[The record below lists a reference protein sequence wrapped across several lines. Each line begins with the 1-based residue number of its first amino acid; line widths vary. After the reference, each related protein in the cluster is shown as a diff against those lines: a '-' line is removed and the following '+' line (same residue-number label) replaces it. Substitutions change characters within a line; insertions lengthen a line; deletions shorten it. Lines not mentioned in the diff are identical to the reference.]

1 MFPPEAITFL
11 KGLEK
16 NNTRDWFQ
24 PRKEIFDSKLKAPM
38 LEFVEVMNAELLKF
52 APEHITEPKKAV
64 YRIYRDT
71 RFSKDKTPYKT
82 HLGAIFPRR
91 GFARDAGAGY
101 YFHVSAK
108 EVGIACGL
116 YSPGPEHLRKVRDF
130 LAENYELFRA
140 TAAPLKKLMGRVQ
153 GTTLQRAPKGFDPE
167 HPAVDLI
174 KMKQWYWWVELD
186 PKLATSPKLKS
197 EIAKRFRAMRTMVE
211 LLNQPLLARRAA
223 KVDKRGRRG
232 RGMIPASSSTVRMLT

>member
-16 NNTRDWFQ
+16 HNERDWFQ
-24 PRKEIFDSKLKAPM
+24 PRKEIFDTKLKEPM
-38 LEFVEVMNAELLKF
+38 LAFVESINAELLKF

-91 GFARDAGAGY
+91 GLGKDAGAGY
-101 YFHVSAK
+101 YFHVSSK
-108 EVGIACGL
+108 GVGVACGA
-116 YSPGPEHLRKVRDF
+116 YAPGPEELRKIRPFIADNHKLVR
-130 LAENYELFRA
+130 ASN
-140 TAAPLKKLMGRVQ
+140 KLMGSVQ
-153 GTTLQRAPKGFDPE
+153 GTTLTRVPKGFDAE
-167 HPAVDLI
+167 HPAADLI

-186 PKLATSPKLKS
+186 LALATSPKLKA
-197 EIAKRFRAMRTMVE
+197 EIVKRFRSIAPMVE
-211 LLNQPLLARRAA
+211 LLNKPLLRNPKTVVAA
-223 KVDKRGRRG
+223 DGR
-232 RGMIPASSSTVRMLT
+232 

>member
-24 PRKEIFDSKLKAPM
+24 PRKEIFETKLKEPM
-38 LEFVEVMNAELLKF
+38 LEFVETINAELLKF

-91 GFARDAGAGY
+91 GLGKDAGAGY

-108 EVGIACGL
+108 EVGVACGA
-116 YSPGPEHLRKVRDF
+116 YAPGPEQLLKIRHF
-130 LAENYELFRA
+130 LAENHKML
-140 TAAPLKKLMGRVQ
+140 PKSIPGMGSLQ
-153 GTTLQRAPKGFDPE
+153 GSTLQRVPKGFDAQ
-167 HPAVDLI
+167 HPAADLI
-174 KMKQWYWWVELD
+174 KKKQWYWWVELD
-186 PKLATSPKLKS
+186 ASLATSPKLKA
-197 EIAKRFRAMRTMVE
+197 EIVKRFRAMAPVIE
-211 LLNQPLLARRAA
+211 LLNKPLLGKTKAYAA
-223 KVDKRGRRG
+223 DERG
-232 RGMIPASSSTVRMLT
+232 

>member
-24 PRKEIFDSKLKAPM
+24 PRKEIFDTKLKEPM
-38 LEFVEVMNAELLKF
+38 MEFVEEINAELLKF

-91 GFARDAGAGY
+91 GLGKDAGAGY

-108 EVGIACGL
+108 EVGVACGA
-116 YSPGPEHLRKVRDF
+116 YAPGPEQLLKIRHF
-130 LAENYELFRA
+130 IAENYKSF
-140 TAAPLKKLMGRVQ
+140 PKSIQGMGSIQ
-153 GTTLQRAPKGFDPE
+153 GSTLQRVPKGFDAA
-167 HPAVDLI
+167 HPAADLI
-174 KMKQWYWWVELD
+174 KMKQWYWWVELE
-186 PKLATSPKLKS
+186 PALATSPKLKA
-197 EIAKRFRAMRTMVE
+197 EIVKRFRAIAPVIE
-211 LLNQPLLARRAA
+211 LLNKPLLGKTKTMAA
-223 KVDKRGRRG
+223 DERG
-232 RGMIPASSSTVRMLT
+232 

>member
-16 NNTRDWFQ
+16 NNTRDWFN
-24 PRKEIFDSKLKAPM
+24 PRKEIFETKLKEPM
-38 LEFVEVMNAELLKF
+38 LTFVESINAELLKF

-91 GFARDAGAGY
+91 GLGRDSGAGF

-108 EVGIACGL
+108 GVGIACGA
-116 YSPGPEHLRKVRDF
+116 YNPGPEQLLKIRHLI
-130 LAENYELFRA
+130 ASNHHLFR
-140 TAAPLKKLMGRVQ
+140 TSHKLMGSVQ
-153 GTTLQRAPKGFDPE
+153 GTTLQRVPKGFNAE
-167 HPAVDLI
+167 HPAADLI

-186 PKLATSPKLKS
+186 VKLATSPKLKG
-197 EIAKRFRAMRTMVE
+197 EIAKRFRTMAPMVE
-211 LLNQPLLARRAA
+211 LLNKPLLGKAKTILAADERR
-223 KVDKRGRRG
+223 
-232 RGMIPASSSTVRMLT
+232 

>member
-16 NNTRDWFQ
+16 HNTRDWFQ
-24 PRKEIFDSKLKAPM
+24 PRKEIFDTKLKEPM
-38 LEFVEVMNAELLKF
+38 LAFVEAINGELLKF

-91 GFARDAGAGY
+91 GLGKDAAAGF
-101 YFHVSAK
+101 YFHVSSK
-108 EVGIACGL
+108 GVGVACGA
-116 YSPGPEHLRKVRDF
+116 YAPGPEQLLKVRRHI
-130 LAENYELFRA
+130 AENH
-140 TAAPLKKLMGRVQ
+140 KLLRREIKGMGSLQGSTLTRV
-153 GTTLQRAPKGFDPE
+153 PKGFDAE
-167 HPAVDLI
+167 HPAAELI

-186 PKLATSPKLKS
+186 LALATSPKLKG
-197 EIAKRFRAMRTMVE
+197 EIAKRFRAVAPMVE
-211 LLNQPLLARRAA
+211 FLNRPLMGKARGVVVAEQ
-223 KVDKRGRRG
+223 
-232 RGMIPASSSTVRMLT
+232 

>member
-16 NNTRDWFQ
+16 HNTRDWFQ
-24 PRKEIFDSKLKAPM
+24 PRKEIFESKLKQPM
-38 LEFVEVMNAELLKF
+38 LEFVETINAELLKF

-91 GFARDAGAGY
+91 GLGKDAAAGF
-101 YFHVSAK
+101 YFHVSSK
-108 EVGIACGL
+108 GVGVACGA
-116 YSPGPEHLRKVRDF
+116 YAPGPEQL
-130 LAENYELFRA
+130 
-140 TAAPLKKLMGRVQ
+140 LKIRHFIADNHKLIPRSIKHMGSIQ

-186 PKLATSPKLKS
+186 LALATSAKLKA
-197 EIAKRFRAMRTMVE
+197 EITKRFRAMAPVVE
-211 LLNQPLLARRAA
+211 LLNKPLMKNTKKVLAA
-223 KVDKRGRRG
+223 DERG
-232 RGMIPASSSTVRMLT
+232 

>member
-16 NNTRDWFQ
+16 HNTRDWFQ
-24 PRKEIFDSKLKAPM
+24 PRKEIFESKLKAPM
-38 LEFVEVMNAELLKF
+38 LEFVEQINGELLKF

-82 HLGAIFPRR
+82 HLAAIFPRR
-91 GFARDAGAGY
+91 GLGKDAAAGY

-108 EVGIACGL
+108 GVGVACGA
-116 YSPGPEHLRKVRDF
+116 YAPGPEQLLKIRRFIAANDKLF
-130 LAENYELFRA
+130 LA
-140 TAAPLKKLMGRVQ
+140 TAAKAKKLMGPVQ
-153 GTTLQRAPKGFDPE
+153 GSTLTRVPKGFDAA
-167 HPAVDLI
+167 HPAADLI
-174 KMKQWYWWVELD
+174 KRKQWYCWIELD

-197 EIAKRFRAMRTMVE
+197 EIAKRFKAMAPLVE
-211 LLNQPLLARRAA
+211 LLNRPLLA
-223 KVDKRGRRG
+223 GRPG
-232 RGMIPASSSTVRMLT
+232 RS

>member
-16 NNTRDWFQ
+16 HNNREWFQ
-24 PRKEIFDSKLKAPM
+24 PRKETFDTKLKEPM
-38 LEFVEVMNAELLKF
+38 LAFVESINAELLKF

-91 GFARDAGAGY
+91 GLGKDAGAGY
-101 YFHVSAK
+101 YFHVSSK
-108 EVGIACGL
+108 GVGVACGA
-116 YSPGPEHLRKVRDF
+116 YAPGPEELRKIRPFIADNHKLVR
-130 LAENYELFRA
+130 ASN
-140 TAAPLKKLMGRVQ
+140 KLMGSVQ
-153 GTTLQRAPKGFDPE
+153 GTTLTRVPKGFDAE
-167 HPAVDLI
+167 HPAADLI

-186 PKLATSPKLKS
+186 LALATSPKLKA
-197 EIAKRFRAMRTMVE
+197 EIVKRFRSIAPMVE
-211 LLNQPLLARRAA
+211 LLNKPLLRNPKTVVAA
-223 KVDKRGRRG
+223 DGR
-232 RGMIPASSSTVRMLT
+232 

>member
-24 PRKEIFDSKLKAPM
+24 PRKKIFETKLKAPM
-38 LEFVEVMNAELLKF
+38 LELVEAINAELLNF

-91 GFARDAGAGY
+91 GLGKDAGAGY

-108 EVGIACGL
+108 EIGIACGA
-116 YSPGPEHLRKVRDF
+116 YAPGPEQLSKIRHF
-130 LAENYELFRA
+130 IAEN
-140 TAAPLKKLMGRVQ
+140 
-153 GTTLQRAPKGFDPE
+153 PKPF
-167 HPAVDLI
+167 
-174 KMKQWYWWVELD
+174 
-186 PKLATSPKLKS
+186 
-197 EIAKRFRAMRTMVE
+197 
-211 LLNQPLLARRAA
+211 RAA
-223 KVDKRGRRG
+223 KEIDGAGARQHIASRTEGVRPGAPRDRSDQDEAVVLVGRAGRRSGDIAQFEGGG
-232 RGMIPASSSTVRMLT
+232 REAV

>member
-11 KGLEK
+11 KRLEK

-24 PRKEIFDSKLKAPM
+24 PRKEIFDTKLKEPM
-38 LEFVEVMNAELLKF
+38 LAFVESINAELLKF

-91 GFARDAGAGY
+91 GLGKDAGAGY

-108 EVGIACGL
+108 GVGIACGS
-116 YSPGPEHLRKVRDF
+116 YAPGPEQL
-130 LAENYELFRA
+130 
-140 TAAPLKKLMGRVQ
+140 LKIRNFIADNHKLIQRSIKLMGSIQ
-153 GTTLQRAPKGFDPE
+153 GTTLQRVPKGFDPA

-186 PKLATSPKLKS
+186 PKLATSPNLKA
-197 EIAKRFRAMRTMVE
+197 EIAKRFRAMAPMVE
-211 LLNQPLLARRAA
+211 LLNKPLLGKANAI
-223 KVDKRGRRG
+223 GR
-232 RGMIPASSSTVRMLT
+232 

>member
-1 MFPPEAITFL
+1 MFPPEAIKFL

-24 PRKEIFDSKLKAPM
+24 PRKEIFETTLKRPM
-38 LEFVEVMNAELLKF
+38 LEFVEEINAELLKF

-91 GFARDAGAGY
+91 GLGKDSGAGY
-101 YFHVSAK
+101 YFHVSSK
-108 EVGIACGL
+108 GVGVACGA
-116 YSPGPEHLRKVRDF
+116 YGPGPEQLLKIRRF
-130 LAENYELFRA
+130 IAEN
-140 TAAPLKKLMGRVQ
+140 PKLLRREIKWMGSIQ
-153 GTTLQRAPKGFDPE
+153 GTTLKRVPKGFDCE

-186 PKLATSPKLKS
+186 LALATSPKLKG
-197 EIAKRFRAMRTMVE
+197 EIAKRFRAVAPMVE
-211 LLNQPLLARRAA
+211 LLNRPLLKNTKSIMAA
-223 KVDKRGRRG
+223 DERG
-232 RGMIPASSSTVRMLT
+232 

>member
-16 NNTRDWFQ
+16 NNDRDWFQ
-24 PRKEIFDSKLKAPM
+24 PRKEIFETKLRAPM
-38 LEFVEVMNAELLKF
+38 LELVEAINAQLLTF

-91 GFARDAGAGY
+91 GLGKDAGAGY

-108 EVGIACGL
+108 EIGIACGA
-116 YSPGPEHLRKVRDF
+116 YAPGPEQLSKIRHF
-130 LAENYELFRA
+130 IAENPKPFRA
-140 TAAPLKKLMGRVQ
+140 SNKLMGPVQ

-167 HPAVDLI
+167 HPAIDLI
-174 KMKQWYWWVELD
+174 KMKQWYWWVALD
-186 PKLATSPKLKS
+186 GDLATSPKLKA
-197 EIAKRFRAMRTMVE
+197 EVVKRFKAMAPMVG
-211 LLNQPLLARRAA
+211 LLNKPLLG
-223 KVDKRGRRG
+223 KR
-232 RGMIPASSSTVRMLT
+232 

>member
-11 KGLEK
+11 KNLEK

-24 PRKEIFDSKLKAPM
+24 PRKEIFDSKLKEPM
-38 LEFVEVMNAELLKF
+38 QEFVESINAELLKF

-91 GFARDAGAGY
+91 GLGRDAGAGF

-108 EVGIACGL
+108 EVGIACGA
-116 YSPGPEHLRKVRDF
+116 YGPGPEELKKIRHLV
-130 LAENYELFRA
+130 AENDKVFRA
-140 TAAPLKKLMGRVQ
+140 MSAKLKKMMGPLK
-153 GTTLQRAPKGFDPE
+153 GTTLTRVPKGFDSE
-167 HPAVDLI
+167 HPAADLI

-186 PKLATSPKLKS
+186 PKLAASPKLKS
-197 EIAKRFRAMRTMVE
+197 EIVKRFRVMAPMVE
-211 LLNQPLLARRAA
+211 FLNRPLLG
-223 KVDKRGRRG
+223 KR
-232 RGMIPASSSTVRMLT
+232 S